1 MSQNSSID
9 ADMSIRKVL
18 ACLWLLG
25 SGIISAQSQTTKHEP
40 AFFIIFN
47 SLTKKCTIVEKMPH
61 TDTPNISLASDAIYN
76 PARKLKAQNL

>member
-1 MSQNSSID
+1 
-9 ADMSIRKVL
+9 MSIRKVL

-61 TDTPNISLASDAIYN
+61 TDTPNISLASDAIYKSR
-76 PARKLKAQNL
+76 AEAEGAKLVKACSE